1 MSKYAL
7 FMSKILTTGEVNRV
21 STVVQ
26 SLRDEGRENEAVAL
40 ILRQTKPKY
49 RAYSRV
55 AANVVEVNF

>member
-7 FMSKILTTGEVNRV
+7 FMSKILTTREINRV

-49 RAYSRV
+49 RAFIGI
-55 AANVVEVNF
+55 ATNVKKVN